1 MCAVLAC
8 GPVRLGCGG
17 CLTTLVVWGI
27 IAGALASVGW
37 LATGILAEAEL
48 APVLSG
54 DEALARQK
62 LSQVL
67 ATARNR
73 PQQSR
78 LVSFTEGELNALLSR
93 RLPELAEFPLTR
105 VQLRLPGL
113 GTAEVAGRVPVAALL
128 GEQPFNRLVNLLPAG
143 WQQTPVWVRF
153 RVRASVEPM
162 DDGRRRYMRLRI
174 ERFWLGRRRLPA
186 ILPRL
191 MLSPA
196 TLRVLHFR
204 LPDSVAEVSLQA
216 GRIDVVRVEK
226 P

>member
-1 MCAVLAC
+1 
-8 GPVRLGCGG
+8 
-17 CLTTLVVWGI
+17 
-27 IAGALASVGW
+27 
-37 LATGILAEAEL
+37 
-48 APVLSG
+48 
-54 DEALARQK
+54 
-62 LSQVL
+62 
-67 ATARNR
+67 
-73 PQQSR
+73 
-78 LVSFTEGELNALLSR
+78 
-93 RLPELAEFPLTR
+93 
-105 VQLRLPGL
+105 
-113 GTAEVAGRVPVAALL
+113 
-128 GEQPFNRLVNLLPAG
+128 
-143 WQQTPVWVRF
+143 
-153 RVRASVEPM
+153 M